1 MLFAEVSA
9 IMASLRAAG
18 FNVQLPV
25 VVESDNLMVVRLL
38 TREEDVLTLV
48 KSMVEE
54 LLSLRMHYRI

>member
-9 IMASLRAAG
+9 IMASLRAVG

>member
-1 MLFAEVSA
+1 MLFAKVSA

-25 VVESDNLMVVRLL
+25 VVESDNLTVVRLL

-54 LLSLRMHYRI
+54 LLSLRMHYWI